1 MKKPNTT
8 KLKAM
13 ARNIKQRIIARQI
26 KHLNRSA
33 MSGDYELLKMHSND
47 LADVLFIC
55 GEILNGNYGIA
66 LDTWGDLDTQ
76 IRDIFS
82 IRFINTLEKAA
93 DYEYH
98 FNGEQ

>member
-8 KLKAM
+8 KLKEM
-13 ARNIKQRIIARQI
+13 ARNLKQRIIPRQV
-26 KHLNRSA
+26 KLLNRSA
-33 MSGDYELLKMHSND
+33 SSGDYELLKMYSDD

-66 LDTWGDLDTQ
+66 FDTWGDLDTQ

-82 IRFINTLEKAA
+82 VRFIETLEKAA

>member
-1 MKKPNTT
+1 MKKPNINH
-8 KLKAM
+8 LKTM
-13 ARNIKQRIIARQI
+13 ARNIKKNIIARQI

-55 GEILNGNYGIA
+55 GEILNGNYGTA

-82 IRFINTLEKAA
+82 IRFINILEKAA

>member
-8 KLKAM
+8 RLKDM
-13 ARNIKQRIIARQI
+13 ARNLKQRIIARQI
-26 KHLNRSA
+26 KNLNRSA

-55 GEILNGNYGIA
+55 GEILNGNYGTA
-66 LDTWGDLDTQ
+66 FDTWGDLDTQ

-82 IRFINTLEKAA
+82 IRFINILEKAA
-93 DYEYH
+93 EYEYH

>member
-8 KLKAM
+8 QLKSM
-13 ARNIKQRIIARQI
+13 ARNLKQRIVARQV
-26 KHLNRSA
+26 KLLNRSA

-66 LDTWGDLDTQ
+66 FDTWGDLDTQ

-82 IRFINTLEKAA
+82 IRFIKTLEKAA